1 MKDDLKKQGAGSTG
15 IGIDEAGRGDTIGE
29 AGMLTGGAYPHT
41 ALCVRDSEL
50 VRMSRSAFEL
60 ITAKSPAAA
69 ARLLE
74 SMARKLTRAP
84 GRNRLRPELVT
95 ICLYPAD
102 TLAIG
107 GPGGRGPAAHAMAV
121 IAELLHAQ
129 LEHFGPTL
137 VLDRAS
143 TAGRFADG
151 TVSRLGT
158 LFYRSKLTGWCVAA
172 SLCAAEREMHEK
184 PPRGGCVP
192 VRCFDARPRSDSLPS
207 HTRARAPARVLSQDR
222 AAGGGLPVHPAARRG
237 RAQPVERGAWR
248 DDKAPPLLFSSSDV
262 SKNPI

>member
-1 MKDDLKKQGAGSTG
+1 MSPLRDERVVLPLDARRDGGMDDRKKQSSTG

-74 SMARKLTRAP
+74 SMARKLTRVP

-95 ICLYPAD
+95 ICLLPAD
-102 TLAIG
+102 TAPPGGGG

-121 IAELLHAQ
+121 IAETLHAQ

-143 TAGRFADG
+143 TAGRFTDG

-158 LFYRSKLTGWCVAA
+158 LFYRSKLTGWC
-172 SLCAAEREMHEK
+172 AE
-184 PPRGGCVP
+184 
-192 VRCFDARPRSDSLPS
+192 
-207 HTRARAPARVLSQDR
+207 
-222 AAGGGLPVHPAARRG
+222 
-237 RAQPVERGAWR
+237 
-248 DDKAPPLLFSSSDV
+248 SS
-262 SKNPI
+262 